1 MTVMDADEYRRYLR
15 SLSWEKI
22 DLATAKWPGLEMANM
37 VDPTAE
43 AQRAFAQQ
51 RAYEQ
56 FYASYASTVHG
67 GLEPVFDEKESTKRT
82 PDGPDGSRTAGPSLE
97 LRQDIQ
103 ASRASAVVHAP
114 PEHAEKFLHFI
125 LPCDRAEDRIGD
137 LEEKFHKAMV
147 PKYGYQTAVR
157 WYWVPRR
164 DGERKRKWQ
173 WTPEFRRALYGTLPL
188 PLKLGG
194 A

>member
-1 MTVMDADEYRRYLR
+1 MKIDGPLVETRRAVEQLKVHDPVAKARRY
-15 SLSWEKI
+15 
-22 DLATAKWPGLEMANM
+22 LEMANM

-56 FYASYASTVHG
+56 FYASYASTVHS

-82 PDGPDGSRTAGPSLE
+82 PDETDESRAVGPSLE

-103 ASRASAVVHAP
+103 ASRSSPVVHAP
-114 PEHAEKFLHFI
+114 PERAEKFLHFI

-137 LEEKFHKAMV
+137 LEEKFHKVMLT
-147 PKYGYQTAVR
+147 KYGYRSAVRYYWLQTAFLAV
-157 WYWVPRR
+157 
-164 DGERKRKWQ
+164 ERIPAWIWISIVAAVGWLISKM
-173 WTPEFRRALYGTLPL
+173 GS
-188 PLKLGG
+188 
-194 A
+194 